1 MTFIPN
7 NFKMMLANIIQ
18 LVEVDKVFGININIT
33 VSQRTAILGK
43 PVWTSLAIDFRPV
56 ITIS

>member
-1 MTFIPN
+1 
-7 NFKMMLANIIQ
+7 MMLANIIQ